1 VHVDGVPGAE
11 VRNIVAQRR
20 LIDEVQRV
28 HR

>member
-1 VHVDGVPGAE
+1 MDIDGVTGAE
-11 VRNIVAQRR
+11 GRDVVAQRR